1 MNWPEIVG
9 LVAVNFITFTFLSIL
24 VIKAYK

>member
-1 MNWPEIVG
+1 MNWPEIIG

-24 VIKAYK
+24 VINANK

>member
-1 MNWPEIVG
+1 MNWPEIIG

-24 VIKAYK
+24 VIKANK

>member
-1 MNWPEIVG
+1 MNWPEIIG

-24 VIKAYK
+24 VINTNK

>member
-1 MNWPEIVG
+1 MNWPEIIG

-24 VIKAYK
+24 VIKVNK

>member
-1 MNWPEIVG
+1 MNWPEIIG

-24 VIKAYK
+24 VIKTNK